1 MTLTPLQAW
10 DSMLAGNE
18 RFIAGEPRHPHQD
31 VAHRRELANG
41 QHPVA
46 TIFGCS
52 DSRLAAEIIFDLG
65 LGDSFVVRN
74 AGQIVSDSVVGSIEF
89 AVAELQVPLIVVL
102 GHDSCGAVR
111 AAIDSQAPGAP
122 VLPRHLGDLIAPI
135 VPCVHE
141 VAGTTPGTEVDAA
154 AVDPAEV
161 GRRHVRRTIAG
172 ILESSEVIS
181 AAVADGTLAI
191 VGANYRL
198 AEGRVVADAAVGL
211 EARPAG

>member
-1 MTLTPLQAW
+1 MTLTPHDAW
-10 DSMLAGNE
+10 ETMMAGNE

-52 DSRLAAEIIFDLG
+52 DSRLAAEIIFDMG
-65 LGDSFVVRN
+65 LGDSFVIRN

-89 AVAELQVPLIVVL
+89 AVAALQVPLILVL

-111 AAIDSQAPGAP
+111 AAIDSQTAEAPA
-122 VLPRHLGDLIAPI
+122 LPPHLGALISPI

-141 VAGTTPGTEVDAA
+141 VAGTRPGETVDGAAVDAA
-154 AVDPAEV
+154 EV
-161 GRRHVRRTIAG
+161 GLRHVRRTIAG
-172 ILESSEVIS
+172 ILEASEVVS

-198 AEGRVVADAAVGL
+198 AEGRVVAHAAVGL
-211 EARPAG
+211 DLPRA